1 MRRLLIYCCGMFLL
15 SAPAVAQNPHGDIH
29 IDLSALYQQI
39 DEAIEMAPRSIAEY
53 EKNIQEKKKTLSQID
68 NDEQRMMLLYELSEI
83 YESFNGDSS
92 QVYTERALKVAR
104 DGGFREMENVCQ
116 ARQAYLCTFLGSYT
130 EALMMLGQMNPD
142 SLQGEALVQYY
153 RACMQT
159 YGNLRDDAHLPQ
171 MREEFARKY
180 QQNLDSLLSVAPE
193 GSETYYGYKEAQ
205 LVSEGQFDEAQKISD
220 SRLDMSQEGT
230 HANAIVC
237 YSRYTL
243 YRQKGEMD
251 LAKYW
256 LCKSALD
263 DVRNAVMDQMSLIAL
278 AELLEAEGDTE
289 RANRYISFTWD
300 CNRRFSPHMRSW
312 QIAPLLS
319 AIEQNYQSKL
329 DRKSQYLIIWTIV
342 VTVML
347 LVFVLGLYFVNKQ
360 RKQLRSTKEQLEKTN
375 QELTQTNSKL
385 EWMNQWIAKHQ
396 PPQGS

>member
-29 IDLSALYQQI
+29 IDLPTLYQQI

-193 GSETYYGYKEAQ
+193 GSETYSGYKEAQ

>member
-29 IDLSALYQQI
+29 IDLPALYQQI

-104 DGGFREMENVCQ
+104 DGGFREMEDVCQ
-116 ARQAYLCTFLGSYT
+116 ARQAYLCTFLGSHT

-243 YRQKGEMD
+243 YRQKGEME

-329 DRKSQYLIIWTIV
+329 DRKSQYLTIWTIV